1 MMEASAGNSSA
12 ATVREFIARINAH
25 DPRGIVALCTPDHVF
40 IDSLG
45 ARLSGLEHLEQ
56 GWIGYFSIFPDYLVE
71 IEALASNETLV
82 LLSGWAS
89 ATHVGSGR
97 AWRIPGAWRA
107 LVSGL
112 LIAEWQVFADN
123 KPVYEILAHSA

>member
-1 MMEASAGNSSA
+1 MEGSVANSSV
-12 ATVREFIARINAH
+12 ATVREFVARVNAH
-25 DPRGIVALCTPDHVF
+25 DPRGIVELCTPDHIF

-45 ARLSGLEHLEQ
+45 ASLSGHARIEQ
-56 GWIGYFSIFPDYLVE
+56 AWIGYFSLFPDYLVE
-71 IEALASNETLV
+71 IEALVSRDALV

-89 ATHVGSGR
+89 ATHCRGR

-123 KPVYEILAHSA
+123 KPVYEILDHDA

>member
-1 MMEASAGNSSA
+1 MEASVANSPA
-12 ATVREFIARINAH
+12 ATVREFIARVNAH

-45 ARLSGLEHLEQ
+45 GRLSGLEHLEQ
-56 GWIGYFSIFPDYLVE
+56 GWIGYFSLFPDYVVE
-71 IEALASNETLV
+71 IEALASSDALV

-107 LVSGL
+107 LVPGP

-123 KPVYEILAHSA
+123 KPVYEILGRHA

>member
-1 MMEASAGNSSA
+1 MEASVAKSSA
-12 ATVREFIARINAH
+12 ATVREFIARVNAH
-25 DPRGIVALCTPDHVF
+25 DARAIVELCTPDHVF

-45 ARLSGLEHLEQ
+45 ARLSGLAHLEQ
-56 GWIGYFSIFPDYLVE
+56 AWVGYFSIFPDYLVE
-71 IEALASNETLV
+71 IEALVSRDALV

-89 ATHVGSGR
+89 ATHRGSGR

-107 LVSGL
+107 LVSGA

-123 KPVYEILAHSA
+123 KPVYEILNHDA